1 MGTLTGLDGSWC
13 IGRGSV
19 GLAMLL
25 SLWLLA
31 GVETVLCGEPL
42 REETAVPDRLL
53 GRLTT
58 VEPWAWANE
67 ASGGA
72 ADRCTGWMMF
82 RVSLRLPRGDCDSW
96 PGVEPPEFD
105 GAAWEEV
112 GVPALEDVEG

>member
-1 MGTLTGLDGSWC
+1 
-13 IGRGSV
+13 
-19 GLAMLL
+19 MLL

-72 ADRCTGWMMF
+72 ADRWTGWMMF

-96 PGVEPPEFD
+96 PGVEAPEFD

-112 GVPALEDVEG
+112 GVPALEDVEGWLPMVLSFVSRAGLGEGRG